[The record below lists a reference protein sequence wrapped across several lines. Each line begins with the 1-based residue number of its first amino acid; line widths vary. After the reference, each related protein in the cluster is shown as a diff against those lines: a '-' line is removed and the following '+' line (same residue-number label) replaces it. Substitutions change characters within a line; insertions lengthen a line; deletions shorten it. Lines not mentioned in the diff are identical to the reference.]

1 MFSAAA
7 LRTYFGIWLTDYFI
21 PQRLPFSLEANGN
34 KKTLLSYSPT
44 SQAVE

>member
-1 MFSAAA
+1 LQFLDWCAPA
-7 LRTYFGIWLTDYFI
+7 LINFI
-21 PQRLPFSLEANGN
+21 LQRLPFSLEANGN